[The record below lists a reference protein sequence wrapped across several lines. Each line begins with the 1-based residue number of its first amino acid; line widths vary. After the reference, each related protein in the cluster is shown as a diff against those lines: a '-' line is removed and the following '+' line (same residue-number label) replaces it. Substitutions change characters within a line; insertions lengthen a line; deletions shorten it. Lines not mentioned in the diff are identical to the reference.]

1 MANVENERY
10 AYMLIVDKKY
20 WETFCR
26 KGKDTSKAQAFVR
39 KNQVGPKQAKKLL
52 FYVVGKKQ
60 VLGSA
65 DFVERIAGNVEDL
78 WAQYGGESCFESF
91 DAYKTFADGRLKMT
105 FIRFS
110 NLVEAASPKPSVEV
124 SKLLGS
130 LRGFGTGRFLDRETA
145 LQLVQTLNV

>member
-1 MANVENERY
+1 
-10 AYMLIVDKKY
+10 MLIVDKKY

-26 KGKDTSKAQAFVR
+26 RSKEEPKTQAFVR
-39 KNQVGPKQAKKLL
+39 KNQVGPKQVEKLL

-65 DFVERIAGNVEDL
+65 DFVERIAGSVEDL
-78 WAQYGGESCFESF
+78 WAQYGGESCFESL
-91 DAYKTFADGRLKMT
+91 DAYKAFADGRLKMT

-110 NLVEAASPKPSVEV
+110 NLVETASPKTPGEV

-145 LQLVQTLNV
+145 LQLV